1 MTQGKIVNVG
11 GHVATR
17 SLTLV
22 VTECGKRSG
31 GCETVG
37 KGEGAKGVC
46 ACEKSSSKFWGRKEI
61 GGLTVPRSN
70 VFVNLT
76 KPLFWVCCASRAN
89 RDPLSGVLGRGVAPS
104 TRPIPT

>member
-31 GCETVG
+31 GCETVDG
-37 KGEGAKGVC
+37 GGEGAKGVC
-46 ACEKSSSKFWGRKEI
+46 ACEKSKNRHQNLGSKGDWR
-61 GGLTVPRSN
+61 TVPR
-70 VFVNLT
+70 VREPPKT
-76 KPLFWVCCASRAN
+76 LFWVYCASRAN